1 MQPILSLHCSYGL
14 PLCTSG
20 IKHPLALSKE
30 IADHEKRRNALKKKI
45 RRQRSSLE
53 RERNFVADL
62 SMARSGIRVEMI
74 NESKNEE
81 DLVEDLN
88 DFNSKCIIGYAAKA
102 A

>member
-1 MQPILSLHCSYGL
+1 MQSILSIHCSYGL

-30 IADHEKRRNALKKKI
+30 IADHERRRKALKKKI

-53 RERNFVADL
+53 RENNFVADL
-62 SMARSGIRVEMI
+62 SVSRSGTRVEMI
-74 NESKNEE
+74 NESKNE

-88 DFNSKCIIGYAAKA
+88 DFISDCIIGHAAKA